1 MGDALR
7 LAVGTLTRVPVPPP
21 RRLDAGV
28 AGGAMLLAP
37 LVGLV
42 LATVIGGA
50 VQVLDS
56 LVTTPVRSLL
66 LAALAVSALA
76 YATRALHLDGL
87 ADTADALGSGRPPA
101 DALAIARRSDIGPF
115 GVVTLVLVLLV
126 QVVAYA
132 GLVADGMALGG
143 LVLAL
148 VTGRLALVLACTAGV
163 PAARPD
169 GLGATVAGSV
179 PAWASALT
187 VVTWLLLGV
196 GGALLVAPDHVIG
209 AAAAMLVALACGA
222 VVVRV
227 AVRRL
232 GGITG
237 DVLGATVEITT
248 TAALVI
254 LVAIAA

>member
-1 MGDALR
+1 M
-7 LAVGTLTRVPVPPP
+7 
-21 RRLDAGV
+21 
-28 AGGAMLLAP
+28 
-37 LVGLV
+37 
-42 LATVIGGA
+42 
-50 VQVLDS
+50 QVLDS

-143 LVLAL
+143 LVPAL
-148 VTGRLALVLACTAGV
+148 VTGRLALVARLHGGRA
-163 PAARPD
+163 AARPD
-169 GLGATVAGSV
+169 GLGCTAG
-179 PAWASALT
+179 PCPG
-187 VVTWLLLGV
+187 LGQRPDRRD
-196 GGALLVAPDHVIG
+196 VAPPRRRWGPAGGSRPRRRGSGGDARCAG
-209 AAAAMLVALACGA
+209 
-222 VVVRV
+222 VRGCRR
-227 AVRRL
+227 AGRRRRL